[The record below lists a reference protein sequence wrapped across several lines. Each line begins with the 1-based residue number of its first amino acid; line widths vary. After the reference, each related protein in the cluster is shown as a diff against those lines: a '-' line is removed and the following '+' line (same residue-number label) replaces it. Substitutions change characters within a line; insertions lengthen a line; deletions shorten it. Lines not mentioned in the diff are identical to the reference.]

1 MARGPKWDERV
12 TIAGLAK
19 LYDERMGDATPRYRS
34 TDRHKLTTTVKA
46 RGFTVSQDTPRLDR
60 LQARADG
67 IRFALKHE
75 RMEATQAKLLQQT
88 LNNLELAI
96 RGMKASMKDE

>member
-1 MARGPKWDERV
+1 MARGPKRDERV
-12 TIAGLAK
+12 TVADLARM
-19 LYDERMGDATPRYRS
+19 YDERMGDQAPRYRS
-34 TDRHKLTTTVKA
+34 SDRRKFAGTVKA

-67 IRFALKHE
+67 MRYALKHE
-75 RMEATQAKLLQQT
+75 RLEANQAKLLQQT

>member
-1 MARGPKWDERV
+1 MRRGPKRDERV
-12 TIAGLAK
+12 SIADLAK
-19 LYDERMGDATPRYRS
+19 MYDERMGDRPPRYRS
-34 TDRHKLTTTVKA
+34 TDRRQYAGTVKA

-75 RMEATQAKLLQQT
+75 RLEAGQAKLLQQT

-96 RGMKASMKDE
+96 RGMKASMKNE